1 MRGIAYKEN
10 GPMKVNVRFFARFG
24 ELLGKNVTTDVAQG
38 TSLAALVRGVAKANT
53 EGYHA
58 IFDEND
64 NFRGFVILTVQGKRV
79 NAKDAETTIIT
90 EGDEIAVFPPVAG
103 G

>member
-1 MRGIAYKEN
+1 
-10 GPMKVNVRFFARFG
+10 MKVNVRFFARFG
-24 ELLGKNVTTDVAQG
+24 ELLGKNVMTEVAQG
-38 TSLAALVRGVAKANT
+38 TSLAELVRGVTKANM
-53 EGYHA
+53 EGYNA
-58 IFDEND
+58 IFDENE

-79 NAKDAETTIIT
+79 KAKDAETTVVS

>member
-1 MRGIAYKEN
+1 MR
-10 GPMKVNVRFFARFG
+10 VNVRFFARFG
-24 ELLGKNVTTDVAQG
+24 ELLGKNVATEVAEG

-53 EGYHA
+53 EGYKA

-64 NFRGFVILTVQGKRV
+64 KFRGFVILTIQGKRV
-79 NAKDAETTIIT
+79 KAKDAETTIVS